1 MKIIKFTLRRSRKTN
16 SEMLSKRIIETL
28 YCNPFKFEPSRKKK
42 QKQKQ
47 KTKQKQKDMVPL
59 TKETGI

>member
-42 QKQKQ
+42 KQKQ

-59 TKETGI
+59 TNKTGI